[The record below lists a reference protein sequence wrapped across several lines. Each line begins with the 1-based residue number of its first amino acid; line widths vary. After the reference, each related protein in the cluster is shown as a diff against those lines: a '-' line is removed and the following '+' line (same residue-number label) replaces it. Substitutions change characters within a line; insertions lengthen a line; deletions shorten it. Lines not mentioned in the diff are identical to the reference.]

1 MISQSKRSCTA
12 IFSPNGC
19 IAALVRCIAA
29 LVRYPTHKS
38 SYLREEKKQNETV
51 FFSKCGEITKKYAK
65 MTLSLA
71 LLTGSDGESVSLGG
85 IVGWGCPNTDVP
97 GIV

>member
-1 MISQSKRSCTA
+1 MKPFFFQ
-12 IFSPNGC
+12 N
-19 IAALVRCIAA
+19 AAR
-29 LVRYPTHKS
+29 
-38 SYLREEKKQNETV
+38 LR
-51 FFSKCGEITKKYAK
+51 KKYAK

>member
-1 MISQSKRSCTA
+1 M
-12 IFSPNGC
+12 
-19 IAALVRCIAA
+19 RCIAA

-38 SYLREEKKQNETV
+38 SHLREEKKQNETV
-51 FFSKCGEITKKYAK
+51 FFSKCGEITKKYVK

-85 IVGWGCPNTDVP
+85 IVRWGCPNTDVP

>member
-1 MISQSKRSCTA
+1 MYCRSCAVSYTQ
-12 IFSPNGC
+12 I
-19 IAALVRCIAA
+19 
-29 LVRYPTHKS
+29 KS
-38 SYLREEKKQNETV
+38 FAGRKKKNETV
-51 FFSKCGEITKKYAK
+51 FFQNAARLRKKYAK